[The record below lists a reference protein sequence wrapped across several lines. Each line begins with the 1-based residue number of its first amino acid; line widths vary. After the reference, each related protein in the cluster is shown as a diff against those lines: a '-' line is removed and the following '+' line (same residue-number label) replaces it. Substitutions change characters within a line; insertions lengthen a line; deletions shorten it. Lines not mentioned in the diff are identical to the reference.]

1 MHCNVTLCAIEIHDK
16 KIFMTN
22 YSRIY
27 SWFQKGCLSDALPPS
42 PIIKSDVRATGD
54 TLNLRSASC
63 NDIAS
68 VKNNSD
74 NPKGFDKNCNNQ
86 MMTSTL
92 SISSTSPSTCRPG
105 MILARSS
112 ELLSRSIQ
120 SNGDCSSLFR
130 SWKSLCAMP
139 LTNIPS
145 VSVET
150 HPFSGLITSQVQ
162 CSDCF
167 WKVSVAKTKEN
178 QFFSF
183 SYLIPF
189 VRSVN
194 SNNCASFLNRSKYLS
209 IMIFYFF
216 PY

>member
-1 MHCNVTLCAIEIHDK
+1 MN
-16 KIFMTN
+16 
-22 YSRIY
+22 
-27 SWFQKGCLSDALPPS
+27 
-42 PIIKSDVRATGD
+42 D

-63 NDIAS
+63 NDITS
-68 VKNNSD
+68 QVKNNSD

-86 MMTSTL
+86 MMTSTS
-92 SISSTSPSTCRPG
+92 SISNTSPSTCRPG

-120 SNGDCSSLFR
+120 SNGDCMSLFER
-130 SWKSLCAMP
+130 TWKSLCTMP
-139 LTNIPS
+139 LMNIPS

-167 WKVSVAKTKEN
+167 WKVLVTNAKEN

-183 SYLIPF
+183 
-189 VRSVN
+189 
-194 SNNCASFLNRSKYLS
+194 
-209 IMIFYFF
+209 
-216 PY
+216 

>member
-1 MHCNVTLCAIEIHDK
+1 M
-16 KIFMTN
+16 
-22 YSRIY
+22 
-27 SWFQKGCLSDALPPS
+27 
-42 PIIKSDVRATGD
+42 GD

-86 MMTSTL
+86 MMTSTS
-92 SISSTSPSTCRPG
+92 SISNTSPSICKPG

-112 ELLSRSIQ
+112 ELLLQNIQ
-120 SNGDCSSLFR
+120 SNGDCTSLFR
-130 SWKSLCAMP
+130 SWKSLCTMP
-139 LTNIPS
+139 FINIPS

-167 WKVSVAKTKEN
+167 WKVLLQKWPI
-178 QFFSF
+178 FFYF
-183 SYLIPF
+183 LINFYLIFLP
-189 VRSVN
+189 
-194 SNNCASFLNRSKYLS
+194 SNIGYQYLHISSKL
-209 IMIFYFF
+209 IQILPIIILFY
-216 PY
+216 PSCYQNNL

>member
-1 MHCNVTLCAIEIHDK
+1 M
-16 KIFMTN
+16 
-22 YSRIY
+22 
-27 SWFQKGCLSDALPPS
+27 SDALPPS
-42 PIIKSDVRATGD
+42 PIIKPDRGMGD

-86 MMTSTL
+86 MMTSTS
-92 SISSTSPSTCRPG
+92 SISNISPSMCKPG

-112 ELLSRSIQ
+112 ELLSRNIQ
-120 SNGDCSSLFR
+120 SNGDCTSLFR
-130 SWKSLCAMP
+130 SWKSLCTMP
-139 LTNIPS
+139 FINIPS

-167 WKVSVAKTKEN
+167 WKVSSRKNKKKIFLVTD
-178 QFFSF
+178 
-183 SYLIPF
+183 SYLISF
-189 VRSVN
+189 V
-194 SNNCASFLNRSKYLS
+194 
-209 IMIFYFF
+209 
-216 PY
+216 